1 MEVPPAAASR
11 ARALARNSSSRRRNS
26 CCSCFGSSCS
36 GVRKTLAG
44 VELNSG
50 LGLGTRGG
58 RGAAGLWARGVRGL
72 LLPEPPLPLP
82 RGTHECC
89 PSRSRRTS
97 STACS
102 SRLWLLARRAGL
114 GANSWPPLPPGA
126 PRGRPRSSR
135 SRDWLRGAGGRLGE
149 AGVPVVTRLLGRS
162 RRGPV
167 PESSLRALRGPLWAE
182 EAEESLSPEQRRER
196 GWGGSWS
203 RALGQ
208 GNERER
214 WGNLEGT
221 GAQEGQGKEA
231 TGSHAGGGWGDTCG
245 GGVVGGAA
253 KDFCQSRGLPERSER
268 LCRSFLQP
276 GPPPTPRQRKK
287 KALSSPSPGLW
298 FPGQARGKHGW
309 TGRHPA
315 PGPAQL
321 CCSFGG
327 VAMELGSQAHPHPR
341 ELFPGCES
349 LEHSHSGQGGR
360 PAPNPGLLTPT
371 SSCLS
376 PERGLRPLL

>member
-203 RALGQ
+203 RALSGVS
-208 GNERER
+208 GPSFELRKLMGVISGREPR
-214 WGNLEGT
+214 RSPP
-221 GAQEGQGKEA
+221 GAGLPARGLGVGDTRCGEKVRA
-231 TGSHAGGGWGDTCG
+231 LGWGG
-245 GGVVGGAA
+245 RWAVEE
-253 KDFCQSRGLPERSER
+253 Q
-268 LCRSFLQP
+268 
-276 GPPPTPRQRKK
+276 RQ
-287 KALSSPSPGLW
+287 G
-298 FPGQARGKHGW
+298 
-309 TGRHPA
+309 
-315 PGPAQL
+315 
-321 CCSFGG
+321 
-327 VAMELGSQAHPHPR
+327 
-341 ELFPGCES
+341 
-349 LEHSHSGQGGR
+349 
-360 PAPNPGLLTPT
+360 
-371 SSCLS
+371 SCLS
-376 PERGLRPLL
+376 R